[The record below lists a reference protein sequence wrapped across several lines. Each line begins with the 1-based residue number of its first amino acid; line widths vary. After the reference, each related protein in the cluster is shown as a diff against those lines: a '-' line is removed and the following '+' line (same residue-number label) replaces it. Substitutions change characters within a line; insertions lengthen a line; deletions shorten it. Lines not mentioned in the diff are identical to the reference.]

1 MTNQNNLTD
10 DECKKT
16 LTNLI
21 TRFENLAGN
30 NSDHNSIIE
39 ELADLMSCGIIG
51 DIPENK
57 LQNSFEILMNYGH
70 KNIAGREYI
79 YEILK
84 RSQEIY
90 NEEIK

>member
-57 LQNSFEILMNYGH
+57 LQNSFQHGGISLEEMLIPV
-70 KNIAGREYI
+70 
-79 YEILK
+79 LK
-84 RSQEIY
+84 MKGIS
-90 NEEIK
+90 K

>member
-57 LQNSFEILMNYGH
+57 L
-70 KNIAGREYI
+70 
-79 YEILK
+79 
-84 RSQEIY
+84 
-90 NEEIK
+90 